1 MRYDSGEN
9 VRIQAVKN
17 GYILTMRSEIPGEH
31 MESQAQTFVFNS
43 ATDMATFIGE
53 NFPEPP
59 EKPVI
64 KFWDFK

>member
-1 MRYDSGEN
+1 MRHDLSEH

-17 GYILTMRSEIPGEH
+17 GYVLTMRSEIPGEY

-53 NFPEPP
+53 HFPEPP

-64 KFWDFK
+64 QVWEFK